1 MPWIVFL
8 CFAHSLELAQK
19 DTLSKTFFTTVDD
32 LLFRIYYL
40 YEKSPKKCHE
50 LNEVVAEL
58 KQCLEPGHLPA
69 EGGNRPLRACG
80 TRFVAHKVAALER
93 IIERFG
99 AYISHLSRYLQY

>member
-1 MPWIVFL
+1 MYL
-8 CFAHSLELAQK
+8 AHRLELALK
-19 DTLSKTFFTTVDD
+19 DALSKTYFTTVDE
-32 LLFRIYYL
+32 LRFRIYYL
-40 YEKSPKKCHE
+40 YKKSPKKCNE

-69 EGGNRPLRACG
+69 EGGRNRPLRACG

-99 AYISHLSRYLQY
+99 A